1 MKSDI
6 PNDICWKIVD
16 IGAIQSTVKR
26 LANESNEN
34 QIQGVE
40 EGLEQVKIDLG
51 EMKIALDQ
59 APEDEGMQ
67 YEGEKEEASEIETP
81 SLKG

>member
-1 MKSDI
+1 MT
-6 PNDICWKIVD
+6 CWQIVD
-16 IGAIQSTVKR
+16 IGAIQITVKR